1 MKIVI
6 VTDAWYP
13 QINGVVRTLDKVG
26 KELQAVGHEIE
37 YITPQGFASLPCPT
51 YPEIKLCYN
60 AGRKLA
66 RMIDSFQ
73 PCAIHIAT
81 EGPLGYATR
90 RYCLRRKLPFT
101 TAYHTRFPEYIRA
114 RFHIPAALT
123 YALLRR
129 FHRPS
134 ARIMVATESLHAEL
148 TRHGFRNLVTWSRGV
163 DVDLFH
169 PRDEP
174 FLAFPRPIFLYVGR
188 VAVEKNIGAFLD
200 LPLEGTKLVVGD
212 GPQLEELRHRY
223 PEVRF
228 TGVKHGEE
236 LACYYAAS
244 DVFVFP
250 SRTDTFG
257 LVVLEALASGL
268 PVAGYPVMGPLDVI
282 GGRGVGVLS
291 DDLGAAARAALAIPR
306 EDCRRF
312 ALGYSWR
319 ASAEQFLGNLEPLPA
334 GGVLHASGPD
344 EPGVARKP
352 LRPSGHSAP
361 AARWWRMSAQK

>member
-13 QINGVVRTLDKVG
+13 QINGVVRTLEKIG
-26 KELQAVGHEIE
+26 EELGAVGHDIE
-37 YITPQGFASLPCPT
+37 YITPQRFAGVPCPT
-51 YPEIKLCYN
+51 YPEIKLCC
-60 AGRKLA
+60 GVRRRLA
-66 RMIDSFQ
+66 RLIDGFQ

-81 EGPLGYATR
+81 EGPLGYAAR
-90 RYCLRRKLPFT
+90 RYCLRRRLPFT

-114 RFHIPAALT
+114 RFRVPARLT

-134 ARIMVATESLHAEL
+134 ARIMVATDSLHAEL

-163 DVDLFH
+163 DVDLFR
-169 PRDEP
+169 PRDKS
-174 FLAFPRPIFLYVGR
+174 FLDLPRPIFLYVGR

-200 LPLEGTKLVVGD
+200 LPLPGSKLVVGD
-212 GPQLEELRHRY
+212 GPQLAELRGRY
-223 PEVRF
+223 P
-228 TGVKHGEE
+228 GVCFAGAQHGEA
-236 LACYYAAS
+236 LARHYAAS

-268 PVAGYPVMGPLDVI
+268 PVAGYPVTGPMDVI
-282 GGRGVGVLS
+282 GGQGVGVLS
-291 DDLGAAARAALAIPR
+291 EDLGAAARAALAIAGA
-306 EDCRRF
+306 DCRRF

-319 ASAEQFLGNLEPLPA
+319 ASAEQFLHNLAPLPA
-334 GGVLHASGPD
+334 AEKQGRFAAAWRSKSAAIPGG
-344 EPGVARKP
+344 
-352 LRPSGHSAP
+352 
-361 AARWWRMSAQK
+361 